1 MVDGVKVEDNTYQWS
16 VQDSQEDEQVSIWA
30 VRRKLLEAYFVL
42 FSLLFTALT
51 GVALW
56 LESTPVSNSRQLTEV
71 LTAAMGFASARV
83 LWLASFSIISVEV
96 GNVIVEYLIVDR
108 YKRGKKVGIE
118 EGKKAGIKEGKAG
131 ERSRWQTWY
140 ERMQAAQR
148 EGRAFDEP
156 PPGDGEQENGLPD

>member
-1 MVDGVKVEDNTYQWS
+1 
-16 VQDSQEDEQVSIWA
+16 
-30 VRRKLLEAYFVL
+30 
-42 FSLLFTALT
+42 
-51 GVALW
+51 
-56 LESTPVSNSRQLTEV
+56 
-71 LTAAMGFASARV
+71 MGFASARV